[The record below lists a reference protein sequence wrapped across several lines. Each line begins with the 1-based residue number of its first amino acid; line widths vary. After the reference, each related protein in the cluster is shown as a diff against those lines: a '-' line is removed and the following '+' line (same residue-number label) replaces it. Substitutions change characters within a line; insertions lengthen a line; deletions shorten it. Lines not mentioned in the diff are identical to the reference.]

1 VRPRSKV
8 FGPTSDSRR
17 FRRRFLRSR
26 GGAGRGGVRA
36 AESIPA
42 AIGAALSLDGKSPVG
57 AGDWTPTGV

>member
-17 FRRRFLRSR
+17 FSTTVPRSR
-26 GGAGRGGVRA
+26 GGARRGGVRA